1 MQYEI
6 KITED
11 NSREVARKLAPLI
24 IQFHYTDNEGKRT
37 ELVDEA
43 RMFLFEHFVELVANG
58 AIVPKE

>member
-43 RMFLFEHFVELVANG
+43 KMFLFEHLAELIANG